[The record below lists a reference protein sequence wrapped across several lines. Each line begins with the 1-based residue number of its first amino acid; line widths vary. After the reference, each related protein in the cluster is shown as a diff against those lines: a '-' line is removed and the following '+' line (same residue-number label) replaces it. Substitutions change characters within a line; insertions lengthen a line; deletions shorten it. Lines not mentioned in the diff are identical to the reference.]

1 MQKMIEQLKFDGK
14 RLIFR
19 NYGFVFFSLLMP
31 TAFYILFTQINRVQI
46 KTFSAEYMGSMMVY
60 SILITAIMGVGNF
73 MERDR
78 NQGLITLLKITN
90 RNLNHYYISI
100 CFWSLMMNIFTIVI
114 LGTTAILINHVDLST
129 MQWITILGLV
139 WLGQIPLLL
148 LGIAI
153 SHVKRQETLTI
164 LGNLIT
170 FPVAILSG
178 LWWPIQILPQWVQNI
193 GNKLPT
199 YFLNDM
205 ISSTVNNA
213 KINWNDVQGLG
224 VWIVMCLGFLAD
236 YIWAAEK
243 PEWQKVSVPLEILI
257 TGIFTIFN
265 FNFYMMVFTA
275 WQVAFLIVGRP
286 KKYVMAFLGAHYTIL
301 IIGLVEVIELFPTQ
315 ITTNTSGGIFGDIMD
330 LAFPIISPIMS
341 YAFAVS
347 IRYRRK
353 MRQDNRRL
361 ETIVRRGERERIARD
376 LHDTLGQSFSMIT
389 VKTELAKKLL
399 EKGSDQVGRELEDIA
414 TTSRANLQLV
424 RQIVNDLH
432 QQSLSEA
439 LFIQS
444 KNLTDANIFMMT
456 EGENEAIN
464 WPTEVQNEF
473 AAVIIEAI
481 TNIIR
486 HAQARTVQIR
496 FMHAEGRYRIEVQ
509 DDGHAQTFIRQG
521 SNGISGMQARVRAKH
536 GEFDIQQNKIGTQV
550 SFNLPEE

>member
-1 MQKMIEQLKFDGK
+1 
-14 RLIFR
+14 
-19 NYGFVFFSLLMP
+19 
-31 TAFYILFTQINRVQI
+31 
-46 KTFSAEYMGSMMVY
+46 
-60 SILITAIMGVGNF
+60 
-73 MERDR
+73 
-78 NQGLITLLKITN
+78 
-90 RNLNHYYISI
+90 
-100 CFWSLMMNIFTIVI
+100 
-114 LGTTAILINHVDLST
+114 
-129 MQWITILGLV
+129 
-139 WLGQIPLLL
+139 
-148 LGIAI
+148 
-153 SHVKRQETLTI
+153 
-164 LGNLIT
+164 
-170 FPVAILSG
+170 
-178 LWWPIQILPQWVQNI
+178 
-193 GNKLPT
+193 
-199 YFLNDM
+199 
-205 ISSTVNNA
+205 
-213 KINWNDVQGLG
+213 
-224 VWIVMCLGFLAD
+224 
-236 YIWAAEK
+236 
-243 PEWQKVSVPLEILI
+243 
-257 TGIFTIFN
+257 
-265 FNFYMMVFTA
+265 MMVFTA

-286 KKYVMAFLGAHYTIL
+286 KKYVMAFFGAYYTIL

-315 ITTNTSGGIFGDIMD
+315 IATNTSGGIFGNIMG

-444 KNLTDANIFMMT
+444 ENLTDANIFMMT

-521 SNGISGMQARVRAKH
+521 SNGISGMQARMRAKH

-550 SFNLPEE
+550 SFNLPEEQQ

>member
-1 MQKMIEQLKFDGK
+1 MFKNKW
-14 RLIFR
+14 
-19 NYGFVFFSLLMP
+19 
-31 TAFYILFTQINRVQI
+31 
-46 KTFSAEYMGSMMVY
+46 
-60 SILITAIMGVGNF
+60 NF
-73 MERDR
+73 KNVKWE
-78 NQGLITLLKITN
+78 
-90 RNLNHYYISI
+90 YYIWLLYMPYNI
-100 CFWSLMMNIFTIVI
+100 SLY
-114 LGTTAILINHVDLST
+114 L
-129 MQWITILGLV
+129 
-139 WLGQIPLLL
+139 
-148 LGIAI
+148 
-153 SHVKRQETLTI
+153 
-164 LGNLIT
+164 
-170 FPVAILSG
+170 
-178 LWWPIQILPQWVQNI
+178 PI
-193 GNKLPT
+193 KSAT
-199 YFLNDM
+199 DAF
-205 ISSTVNNA
+205 
-213 KINWNDVQGLG
+213 
-224 VWIVMCLGFLAD
+224 WIVMCLGFLAD

-243 PEWQKVSVPLEILI
+243 PEWQKVSIPLEILI

-286 KKYVMAFLGAHYTIL
+286 KKYVMAFFGAYYTIL
-301 IIGLVEVIELFPTQ
+301 IIGLVEVIGLFPTQ
-315 ITTNTSGGIFGDIMD
+315 ITTNTSGGIFGNIMG

-496 FMHAEGRYRIEVQ
+496 FIHAEGRYRIEVQ

-521 SNGISGMQARVRAKH
+521 SNGISGMQARMRAKH
-536 GEFDIQQNKIGTQV
+536 GEFNIQQNKIGTQV
-550 SFNLPEE
+550 SFNLPEEQQ